1 MEVVFNKNG
10 EKNSKMFVGY
20 NKMLY
25 FCSRIKKTM
34 NMKSYNAYY
43 YFYFYFASPCEAGSG
58 M

>member
-1 MEVVFNKNG
+1 MIKIS
-10 EKNSKMFVGY
+10 EKNVIFLQPY
-20 NKMLY
+20 Q
-25 FCSRIKKTM
+25 KTM